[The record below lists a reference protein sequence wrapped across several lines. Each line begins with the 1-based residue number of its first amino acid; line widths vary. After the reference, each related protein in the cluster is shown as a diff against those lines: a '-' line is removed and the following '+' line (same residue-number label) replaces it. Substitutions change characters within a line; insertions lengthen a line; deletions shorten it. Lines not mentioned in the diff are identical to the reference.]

1 MIAYRKMVLVVLVF
15 FITACPHY
23 TMVEPG
29 KRNIGNSYR
38 VQPQTAWSMSTL
50 GKVEIW
56 TVDGPTLEAVHFFK
70 GIADGETLLPTI
82 YGRHQSDPKAKRP
95 QFRKDMNPN
104 EVMEFVV
111 DSMTTSGLRSP
122 IGPNLKGVNIQTSY
136 LRPFNFGSHPGYR
149 FEFSYISDQ
158 GLEYKG
164 LAAGT
169 IKDDKLYLICYT
181 GTKEYYYFKYR
192 QQVEEIISSID
203 MP

>member
-1 MIAYRKMVLVVLVF
+1 MIAYRKMVLFALVF

-29 KRNIGNSYR
+29 KRDIGNSYR

-82 YGRHQSDPKAKRP
+82 YGRHQPDPKVKLP

-104 EVMEFVV
+104 EVMEFIV

-122 IGPNLKGVNIQTSY
+122 IGPNMKGVNIQPSY
-136 LRPFNFGSHPGYR
+136 LRPFKFGNQPGYS

-169 IKDDKLYLICYT
+169 IKDGKLYLICYT

-192 QQVEEIISSID
+192 QQVDDIISSIE